1 MTTNLTNALLITLIG
16 MSLVFLALL
25 VLWAAMAFL
34 MRLMS
39 EKPRTDSAS
48 QEAID
53 DGELRR
59 KAAIAAVAVAMA
71 REAETDLHEFPLPP
85 TALVSAWQAV
95 MRGNITRKRGNVR

>member
-1 MTTNLTNALLITLIG
+1 MPANIPLALWITLIG

-25 VLWAAMAFL
+25 VLWAVMAFL
-34 MRLMS
+34 MRILS
-39 EKPRTDSAS
+39 EKPHAAANRDAAFLES
-48 QEAID
+48 
-53 DGELRR
+53 ELRR

-85 TALVSAWQAV
+85 TAFVSAWQAV